1 MESLADEDH
10 ETKDTHEALSGM
22 GSFAYGDHEAKDTHE
37 ALLMELRTSENIEHG
52 L

>member
-1 MESLADEDH
+1 MESFAYGDH